1 MVIVVKSTEKLKV
14 LRLTFE
20 QPLGAPVTAQEK
32 YEHQATNRDDICL
45 ALEFS
50 YIKLRPRTN
59 IWSNGNADSDQH
71 ATLTPTAT
79 NTPIPPTAT
88 DTPIPPT
95 TTNTPVPTSSK
106 YQLKCDLAG
115 QNADNYVIEITGE
128 TGTFQVTLNSLETN
142 FDPGTGDFILTL
154 NRDMLYVNSKH
165 SYHIKGTITVGAE
178 GVTAYD
184 LTATGDTLAIR
195 PRLARNPNIT
205 CCLHEK
211 QFPIAFVTHHK
222 SYVSHF

>member
-1 MVIVVKSTEKLKV
+1 MNTKQRTAMIFV
-14 LRLTFE
+14 LL
-20 QPLGAPVTAQEK
+20 LSLAISSCAPGQLFGPTITPTP
-32 YEHQATNRDDICL
+32 TN
-45 ALEFS
+45 
-50 YIKLRPRTN
+50 
-59 IWSNGNADSDQH
+59 
-71 ATLTPTAT
+71 TPTSTAT

-184 LTATGDTLAIR
+184 LTATGDTLGDSSQ
-195 PRLARNPNIT
+195 T
-205 CCLHEK
+205 CK
-211 QFPIAFVTHHK
+211 KP
-222 SYVSHF
+222 